1 MLRTIQV
8 TRTDNQAL
16 RLVGIAVF
24 ILLMALGAK
33 ISIPFFPVPFTMQV
47 LIALL
52 SGMVLGSR
60 DGAASQLAYL
70 GLIGIGLP
78 LDANSKGSA
87 VFAGPTWGYLLGFV
101 VAAFVTGW
109 LAEHGAKKVWQRWLA
124 GIAGVA
130 IIYLFGV
137 PVLKIVGNFD
147 WAQTWQYGA
156 GAFLMVDLLKA
167 LMAALMV
174 EAGRSLLLRNSELVE
189 EKPKN

>member
-16 RLVGIAVF
+16 RLVGIAAFV
-24 ILLMALGAK
+24 LLMAIGAK
-33 ISIPFFPVPFTMQV
+33 ISFPFYPVPFTLQV
-47 LIALL
+47 LVALL

-60 DGAASQLAYL
+60 DGAASQLSYL
-70 GLIGIGLP
+70 GLIAVGFP
-78 LDANSKGSA
+78 LDAKGLGTA
-87 VFAGPTWGYLLGFV
+87 VFAGPTWGYLVGFV

-124 GIAGVA
+124 GIVGIA

-137 PVLKIVGNFD
+137 PVLKVVGNFD

-156 GAFLMVDLLKA
+156 GAFLFVDLLKA
-167 LMAALMV
+167 LIAASLV
-174 EAGRSLLLRNSELVE
+174 EGGRTLLLRSSSLVE
-189 EKPKN
+189 EKLK